1 MLQSIMAH
9 VKLADLLR
17 PFGITS
23 AEEFARRLGLNR
35 EHAKKV
41 YAGARPISRSVAGR
55 LKTLTNGSISIDALY
70 ALSEG
75 SRRK

>member
-1 MLQSIMAH
+1 MAT
-9 VKLADLLR
+9 VTLADLLR
-17 PFGITS
+17 PFGIRS
-23 AEEFARRLGLNR
+23 ADEFAKRLGLNP

-55 LKTLTNGSISIDALY
+55 LKALSNGSISIDALY

-75 SRRK
+75 KRRK